1 MRRRSWRRRL
11 LLGVAAIV
19 VLIGGA
25 YLYATRPA
33 RLCAQVVRAFQALD
47 CTEVKLGEL
56 SFSPWHG
63 LEVLDLEV
71 ALQEASAT
79 ALQIGVPQL
88 PPLLRVAQARVRCNL
103 ATLLWG
109 EFRPT
114 EIALRGV
121 AITVVR
127 DPVSGATNWNRRRP
141 MQGTTKPAAVASY
154 PRLTVE
160 GADVQLL
167 TVEDGQL
174 RLLRRLVVDAT
185 GQPEALSED
194 TSASA
199 IYRLRVT
206 RKAGADAA
214 EGSREGG
221 GPTPLVE
228 MRHLD
233 TGEWV
238 ASADWMDLESARLL
252 LPHALSRACDDLNLA
267 GRARLERIGIVAG
280 HVREAQLQLA
290 GLRFSLPVEEQA
302 ARVAPADRFLQ
313 ITDARAT
320 LSYQPEASRLA
331 AEHRSARIE
340 LNAGGRI
347 NGAPARLTFSAD
359 GLDAAALVSAWTKQ
373 QADAARGEDVPVP
386 RYEAR
391 VEVESLALPTADD
404 QPTFVSCPRLPP
416 GVRNFLTKY
425 DPHGRVNLR
434 LMIRGKPGPTSSSP
448 RRVAGHT
455 QIEGELEALGASCR
469 YVEFPYRIED
479 AWGRLRFSGGSV
491 YLEGLH
497 GRHGATRVRADG
509 RVYTTKSWSGFDL
522 TFRSENV
529 ALDPDLYAALSPRHR
544 RLWDTADPVGLCDA
558 HVTLHRD
565 EGSADTGPLN
575 TSVHVD
581 GRLLSGS
588 LSVAGNRRL
597 DHADGLFSIAHGV
610 VTLRDLHGYFGDAAL
625 RLSGTVDAANQARP
639 PQADVHLEAVGVP
652 VQRVSEIH
660 DARDESIGTIDF
672 QGVGDIWGQVRGNG
686 DVTSP
691 ATHYTVHLRDGVL
704 TSFDPTQPWQHTQG
718 WIALSGEQQRIISLA
733 ARGDEAWLE
742 AAGTLPPRVGVS
754 TPIALDLR
762 AADTRIERLL
772 QRVVP
777 GRWARV
783 REALGLAG
791 QGSLSMRFESEATDD
806 RPARLSADIHLE
818 AERMKPEPLP
828 LDLNAMKAHLTLRA
842 DGLELHQAT
851 ASYGDSGEIQVSGR
865 AGWEAGSAW
874 SDVRV
879 AARGLEFCDDLIG
892 AMPDPFADLLRR
904 MGPKG
909 RVNATLD
916 RVRMSGAADRS
927 WQIDGRVLF
936 EHADLR
942 LGLPLTDFDGEL
954 SGTCRVDPEGRVEL
968 KAEFMVDRGQLA
980 ARSIERWEGALTRD
994 VGERWVRL
1002 EDVRGR
1008 LCDGEVVG
1016 LARID
1021 PANAA
1026 YELSLTLHDLSL
1038 EQFLRRPGSD
1048 GSPRRGRID
1057 GRVFVRGKAGDDAT
1071 RRGGGELRIRGASL
1085 LGTPVLASVAEATR
1099 RANRRI
1105 SDALERVELRF
1116 IWDGSEL
1123 KFVRAEIHSRELRL
1137 VGEGSWNMR
1146 DDSLSMTLLGAHPE
1160 HWPRVAVL
1168 SDLIEVAGQELL
1180 QYRVTGTAASPQVQ
1194 VEPLHNLTEPLRKLL
1209 GGEE

>member
-11 LLGVAAIV
+11 LLGVAAV
-19 VLIGGA
+19 VILIGGA
-25 YLYATRPA
+25 YHYATRPA
-33 RLCAQVVRAFQALD
+33 RLRAQVARAFQALEFTD
-47 CTEVKLGEL
+47 VKLGEV

-63 LEVLDLEV
+63 LEVRDLEV
-71 ALQEASAT
+71 ALREASPA
-79 ALQIGVPQL
+79 ALQMGVARL

-114 EIALRGV
+114 DIALRGA
-121 AITVVR
+121 AITIVR
-127 DPVSGATNWNRRRP
+127 DPVSGAANWNRRRP
-141 MQGTTKPAAVASY
+141 KEGTTEPATAASY

-174 RLLRRLVVDAT
+174 RLLRRLVVDAI
-185 GQPEALSED
+185 GQPEAPWDD
-194 TSASA
+194 TSTSPT
-199 IYRLRVT
+199 YLLRVT
-206 RKAGADAA
+206 RKAGAA
-214 EGSREGG
+214 EGSRERGG
-221 GPTPLVE
+221 TTALVDI
-228 MRHLD
+228 RCLD

-238 ASADWMDLESARLL
+238 ASADWMDLETARVL
-252 LPHALSRACDDLNLA
+252 LPRALSQACDDLNLA
-267 GRARLERIGIVAG
+267 GRARLERIGIVADD
-280 HVREAQLQLA
+280 VNEAQLQLA
-290 GLRFSLPVEEQA
+290 GLRLSLPVEEQA
-302 ARVAPADRFLQ
+302 AQVAPADRFLQ
-313 ITDARAT
+313 ITDVRAT
-320 LSYQPEASRLA
+320 LSYQLEVPRL
-331 AEHRSARIE
+331 RSSNPGARVE
-340 LNAGGRI
+340 LNAAGRI
-347 NGAPARLTFSAD
+347 NGAPARLTVSAD
-359 GLDAAALVSAWTKQ
+359 GLDAAALVSALMKS
-373 QADAARGEDVPVP
+373 QADAAHDEDVPLR
-386 RYEAR
+386 RYRAR
-391 VEVESLALPTADD
+391 VEVDNLALPTADE
-404 QPTFVSCPRLPP
+404 QTAFVNSPRLPP

-425 DPHGRVNLR
+425 DPQGRVNLR
-434 LMIRGKPGPTSSSP
+434 LTIRGKPAPTNSSP
-448 RRVAGHT
+448 QRVVVQT
-455 QIEGELEALGASCR
+455 EVEGELEVLGASCR

-479 AWGRLRFSGGSV
+479 ARGRLRFSGGSV

-497 GRHGATRVRADG
+497 GRHGATRVQADG

-522 TFRSENV
+522 TFRGENV
-529 ALDPDLYAALSPRHR
+529 ALDRDLYGALSSQYR

-558 HVTLHRD
+558 SVTLHRD

-575 TSVHVD
+575 TNVHVD

-588 LSVAGNRRL
+588 LSVADDRRL

-610 VTLRDLHGYFGDAAL
+610 VTLRDLHGYFGDATL
-625 RLSGTVDAANQARP
+625 RLGGRVDAASEAGP

-660 DARDESIGTIDF
+660 DVRDESIGAIEF
-672 QGVGDIWGQVRGNG
+672 QGVGDIWGQVRGGG
-686 DVTSP
+686 D
-691 ATHYTVHLRDGVL
+691 ATTPGSHYAVRLRDGVL
-704 TSFDPTQPWQHTQG
+704 TSFDPTQPWQHTHG

-733 ARGDEAWLE
+733 ARGGDAWLE
-742 AAGTLPPRVGVS
+742 VAGTLPSRVGVS
-754 TPIALDLR
+754 APVTLDLR

-791 QGSLSMRFESEATDD
+791 EGSLSMRLESEATDD
-806 RPARLSADIHLE
+806 RPAGLSAEIHLE

-828 LDLNAMKAHLTLRA
+828 LDLHAMKAHLTLCA

-851 ASYGDSGEIQVSGR
+851 ASYRDGGEIQVSGR

-879 AARGLEFCDDLIG
+879 AARGLEFCDNLIG

-968 KAEFMVDRGQLA
+968 KAEFVVDRGQLA
-980 ARSIERWEGALTRD
+980 TRSIERWEGALMREF
-994 VGERWVRL
+994 GERWVRL

-1008 LCDGEVVG
+1008 LCGGEVVG
-1016 LARID
+1016 QARID
-1021 PANAA
+1021 PANAT

-1038 EQFLRRPGSD
+1038 EQFLRKPGSD
-1048 GSPRRGRID
+1048 GNPRRGRID
-1057 GRVFVRGKAGDDAT
+1057 GRVFVRGKVGDDAT

-1085 LGTPVLASVAEATR
+1085 LGTPVLASGEPANQR
-1099 RANRRI
+1099 RARARRA
-1105 SDALERVELRF
+1105 ALHLGRIGAE
-1116 IWDGSEL
+1116 
-1123 KFVRAEIHSRELRL
+1123 VRAR
-1137 VGEGSWNMR
+1137 G
-1146 DDSLSMTLLGAHPE
+1146 DSQPRFAFGGRGKLE
-1160 HWPRVAVL
+1160 HA
-1168 SDLIEVAGQELL
+1168 
-1180 QYRVTGTAASPQVQ
+1180 
-1194 VEPLHNLTEPLRKLL
+1194 
-1209 GGEE
+1209 